1 MLFVESVSE
10 NGMEKKLKKQTMP
23 VNLKHKIMK
32 EKTLSAPQKYMNM
45 IQIYLL
51 LS

>member
-1 MLFVESVSE
+1 MLFVVSVSE
-10 NGMEKKLKKQTMP
+10 NEMEKKQTMP

-32 EKTLSAPQKYMNM
+32 EKTLSAPQKYVNM